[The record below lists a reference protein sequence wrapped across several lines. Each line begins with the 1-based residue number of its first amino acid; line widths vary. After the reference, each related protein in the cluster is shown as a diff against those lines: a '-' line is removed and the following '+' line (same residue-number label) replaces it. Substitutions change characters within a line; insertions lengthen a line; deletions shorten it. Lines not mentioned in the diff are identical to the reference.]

1 MASVDGGT
9 SWGGG
14 GHECKQVCGCRSAVV
29 GHYLPTSQTSHERR
43 LFLGAGEGTGDSPGG
58 LGASGAGL
66 GRPLQAAPWSAKG
79 HNSRVSWSMVVV
91 GGGDDG
97 WPKRHR
103 LCNAASKGHQG
114 LREDGGNDFSSAHGP
129 RYEGATLLKPLP
141 PKFGP
146 WALSTIVRKRV
157 STAGVVH
164 VWR

>member
-1 MASVDGGT
+1 MQAGVWVSQCCRRALLTHFTNKSRTTTISGRGRGNWRQPWRSRSEW
-9 SWGGG
+9 SWAWP
-14 GHECKQVCGCRSAVV
+14 AVA
-29 GHYLPTSQTSHERR
+29 ER
-43 LFLGAGEGTGDSPGG
+43 
-58 LGASGAGL
+58 
-66 GRPLQAAPWSAKG
+66 GRWAAPWSAKG

-91 GGGDDG
+91 GGGGDDG